1 MNTTAV
7 ARAPIPSAGERQGLT
22 FPALFAAA
30 AAASPSSVA
39 VTDGDRS
46 WTWARWRSDAD
57 AVAKGLQDRGVE
69 PGDVVAARL
78 PNSWEFLTLHVAL
91 ARLGAVLLPL
101 HLAHGPADV
110 DALLGLARPVA
121 VVDRDEWTR
130 IRAEG
135 AGGVP
140 RPVAVEPSMPFVAL
154 PSSGT
159 TSTRPKICLH
169 SHDGLLSNA
178 AALASTSPLTR
189 DDVVVSAS
197 PFSHLFGLH
206 SVHQGLFGGAV
217 VALLPGWDADDFL
230 ALADKAAVTA
240 LCAVPAQLHDVLSRL
255 GRRTLPA
262 LRTVRTSGAP
272 VPARLVRDL
281 RAAVNAPVL
290 VTWGMSEIG
299 AGTSTR
305 PDDPDEAASSTV
317 GHPLPGAEVRV
328 RNGELQF
335 RSATTFLGYLA
346 DPELTRASFTGDGWL
361 RTGDLARLD
370 DDGRVVHLGRTGDLI
385 NVGGR
390 KVVAREIEDLLAHRA
405 RVAVVG
411 VPDER
416 LGEYPC
422 LITDDP
428 HLTLDDAVAALG
440 EAGVA
445 DYKLPLELV
454 TVDAIPLTPS
464 GKIRRGKLAELVA
477 SRTAAPRQGA
487 AAEDLLRVVRE
498 CASRLLGGAELIDPH
513 RTFRDY
519 GFDSALSVRFR
530 NELASETGLS
540 LPGGVVFD
548 HPTPAALARHLG
560 AAAANTLPTGF
571 EQLYRLVCREEPR
584 AAADMIRAASLARP
598 VFTASDPV
606 VGEVVPLA
614 SGPGRVAVVCF
625 SSVLPMTTPTKFTEF
640 ARAFAGVADVHGVA
654 HPGFAEGQPL
664 PADADA
670 LAAAHIAVL
679 ASIVGEKPYVL
690 CGYSSGGWIAHL
702 LAERLANDP
711 SAGLRGVVLL
721 DSSWPSP
728 DFIRDKASTA
738 LAGSVQ
744 REEALG
750 IDEVGLTRLTA
761 TGAYLR
767 LLDDWTPSPPD
778 VPVLHVG
785 AEIAGASWELPHEA
799 ATASG
804 DHLTMLPAAG
814 HVVAAW
820 LSGLPGNGAPCDL

>member
-7 ARAPIPSAGERQGLT
+7 ARTSMPSVGGPLGLT

-30 AAASPSSVA
+30 STPSPFSVA

-46 WTWARWRSDAD
+46 WTWAQWKSDAD
-57 AVAKGLQDRGVE
+57 AVAKGLQDRGVKS
-69 PGDVVAARL
+69 GDLVAARL
-78 PNSWEFLTLHVAL
+78 SNSWEFLTLHVAV
-91 ARLGAVLLPL
+91 AQLGAVLLPL
-101 HLAHGPADV
+101 HLAHGQADL
-110 DALLGLARPVA
+110 DALIALGRPVA
-121 VVDRDEWTR
+121 VVDRDEWKR
-130 IRAEG
+130 IHAEG

-140 RPVAVEPSMPFVAL
+140 LPVEVSPSMPFVAL

-159 TSTRPKICLH
+159 TSVRPKICLH

-178 AALASTSPLTR
+178 SELISSSPLTR

-206 SVHQGLFGGAV
+206 SVHQSLLGGAV
-217 VALLPGWDADDFL
+217 LALLPSWDADDFL
-230 ALADKAAVTA
+230 ALADNAEVTV
-240 LCAVPAQLHDVLSRL
+240 LCAVPAQLHDLLSRL
-255 GRRTLPA
+255 GGRTLPA

-272 VPARLVRDL
+272 VPARLVRDV
-281 RAAVNAPVL
+281 RATVNAPVL

-317 GHPLPGAEVRV
+317 GHPLAGAQVRE
-328 RNGELQF
+328 RDGELQF
-335 RSATTFLGYLA
+335 RSATMFLGYLG
-346 DPELTRASFTGDGWL
+346 DPDLTRASFTDDGWL

-390 KVVAREIEDLLAHRA
+390 KVVTREIEDLLAHCGRI
-405 RVAVVG
+405 AVVG
-411 VPDER
+411 VPDDR

-428 HLTLDDAVAALG
+428 RLTLDDAVTILRD
-440 EAGVA
+440 AGVA
-445 DYKLPLELV
+445 EHKLPLELV
-454 TVDAIPLTPS
+454 KVDAIPLTPS
-464 GKIRRGKLAELVA
+464 GKIRRGKLVELLA
-477 SRTAAPRQGA
+477 SRTATRGQGA
-487 AAEDLLRVVRE
+487 AAVDLLRVVRE
-498 CASRLLGGAELIDPH
+498 CASRILDDAELIDPD

-519 GFDSALSVRFR
+519 GFDSASSVRFR
-530 NELASETGLS
+530 NELASETGLRLS
-540 LPGGVVFD
+540 SGIVFD
-548 HPTPAALARHLG
+548 YPTPAALARHLT
-560 AAAANTLPTGF
+560 AEAANTLPAGF
-571 EQLYRLVCREEPR
+571 EQLYRLLCKKEPA
-584 AAADMIRAASLARP
+584 AAADMIRAASLSRQ

-606 VGEVVPLA
+606 AGEVISLA
-614 SGPGRVAVVCF
+614 SGPGPVAVVCF
-625 SSVLPMTTPTKFTEF
+625 SSMLPMTTPTKFTEF
-640 ARAFAGVADVHGVA
+640 AQAFAGLADVHGVA
-654 HPGFAEGQPL
+654 HPGFAEGQSL
-664 PADADA
+664 PADAEA
-670 LAAAHIAVL
+670 LAAAHIAAL
-679 ASIVGEKPYVL
+679 NSSVGERPYVL

-728 DFIRDKASTA
+728 DHVRDKAPAA
-738 LAGSVQ
+738 LAGSVE

-767 LLDDWTPSPPD
+767 LLDKWTPCPLD

-785 AEIAGASWELPHEA
+785 AEVGGSSWELPCEA

-804 DHLTMLPAAG
+804 NHLTMLPAAG

-820 LSGLPGNGAPCDL
+820 LNEVPGR

>member
-7 ARAPIPSAGERQGLT
+7 ARTPTLSAGEKQGLT

-30 AAASPSSVA
+30 VSASRSSVA

-46 WTWARWRSDAD
+46 WTWARWQSDAA
-57 AVAKGLQDRGVE
+57 AVAKGLQDRGVK
-69 PGDVVAARL
+69 PGDLVAARL
-78 PNSWEFLTLHVAL
+78 PNGWEFLTLHVAL
-91 ARLGAVLLPL
+91 AQLGAVLMPL
-101 HLAHGPADV
+101 HLALGQAEV

-121 VVDRDEWTR
+121 VVDREEWAR

-135 AGGVP
+135 EGGAP
-140 RPVAVEPSMPFVAL
+140 RPVAVTPSMPFVAL

-178 AALASTSPLTR
+178 SALASTSPLHGS
-189 DDVVVSAS
+189 DVVVSAS

-206 SVHQGLFGGAV
+206 SVHLSLLGRAV
-217 VALLPGWDADDFL
+217 VALLPSWDADDFL
-230 ALADKAAVTA
+230 ALAEKASVTA

-255 GRRTLPA
+255 GGRSLPA

-272 VPARLVRDL
+272 VPARLVEDL
-281 RAAVNAPVL
+281 RAAVNASVL

-346 DPELTRASFTGDGWL
+346 DPDLTRACFTDDGWL
-361 RTGDLARLD
+361 RTGDLARID
-370 DDGRVVHLGRTGDLI
+370 DDGRVEHRGRTGDLI

-390 KVVAREIEDLLAHRA
+390 KVVAREIEDLLAHVGH
-405 RVAVVG
+405 VAVVG
-411 VPDER
+411 MPDDR

-422 LITDDP
+422 LVTDEP
-428 HLTLDDAVAALG
+428 RLTLDDAVTTLR

-454 TVDAIPLTPS
+454 TVDAMPLTPS
-464 GKIRRGKLAELVA
+464 GKIRRGKLVELA
-477 SRTAAPRQGA
+477 TSRTGTRGQRAATA
-487 AAEDLLRVVRE
+487 DLLRVVRE
-498 CASRLLGGAELIDPH
+498 CASRLLGSTALIDPD

-519 GFDSALSVRFR
+519 GFDSASSVRFR
-530 NELASETGLS
+530 NELAAATGLS
-540 LPGGVVFD
+540 LSSGAVFD
-548 HPTPAALARHLG
+548 HPTPAALARHLT
-560 AAAANTLPTGF
+560 AAAAHTPPAGF
-571 EQLYRLVCREEPR
+571 EQLYRLLCKKDPR
-584 AAADMIRAASLARP
+584 AAADLIRAASVSRP
-598 VFTASDPV
+598 VFTAGDPV
-606 VGEVVPLA
+606 AGQVIPLA
-614 SGPGRVAVVCF
+614 SGSGPVVVVCF
-625 SSVLPMTTPTKFTEF
+625 SSMLPMTTPTKFTEF
-640 ARAFAGVADVHGVA
+640 ARAFDGVADVHGVA
-654 HPGFAEGQPL
+654 HPGFAEGQPV

-670 LAAAHIAVL
+670 LIAAHVAALTPV
-679 ASIVGEKPYVL
+679 VGNRPAVL

-702 LAERLANDP
+702 VAERLTSDP
-711 SAGLRGVVLL
+711 PVDLRGVVLL
-721 DSSWPSP
+721 DASWPSP
-728 DFIRDKASTA
+728 DFIRDKASAA
-738 LAGSVQ
+738 LAGSVE

-767 LLDDWTPSPPD
+767 LLDGWTPCPLE

-785 AEIAGASWELPHEA
+785 AETAGATWELPHEA

-814 HVVAAW
+814 HVVATW
-820 LSGLPGNGAPCDL
+820 LRRLAGGDAPCSR